1 MNPDAGA
8 QCIDSRTPLLYC
20 FRRCIVVLQ
29 TRRKASRASNRMS
42 GELTNLI
49 AILGVGIALATLM
62 FAMFRIQDRKID
74 LRFHAVDQRFH
85 AVDQR
90 FDAVNQRFDEVDR
103 RFDEVDRRFEAVDR
117 RFEILEA
124 RVDRLV
130 EDVAE
135 VKGSLATLHA
145 GLRISVAEP
154 PE

>member
-1 MNPDAGA
+1 
-8 QCIDSRTPLLYC
+8 
-20 FRRCIVVLQ
+20 
-29 TRRKASRASNRMS
+29 MS

-62 FAMFRIQDRKID
+62 FAMFRIQDRKND
-74 LRFHAVDQRFH
+74 LRF
-85 AVDQR
+85 
-90 FDAVNQRFDEVDR
+90 DAIDRRFDEVDR

>member
-1 MNPDAGA
+1 
-8 QCIDSRTPLLYC
+8 
-20 FRRCIVVLQ
+20 
-29 TRRKASRASNRMS
+29 MS

-62 FAMFRIQDRKID
+62 FAMFRIQDRKND
-74 LRFHAVDQRFH
+74 LRF
-85 AVDQR
+85 
-90 FDAVNQRFDEVDR
+90 DAIDRRFDEVDR
-103 RFDEVDRRFEAVDR
+103 RFDEVDRRFEAVDRRFEAVDR

>member
-1 MNPDAGA
+1 M
-8 QCIDSRTPLLYC
+8 
-20 FRRCIVVLQ
+20 V
-29 TRRKASRASNRMS
+29 
-42 GELTNLI
+42 
-49 AILGVGIALATLM
+49 AIGVALATFM
-62 FAMFRIQDRKID
+62 FAMLRWQDR
-74 LRFHAVDQRFH
+74 R
-85 AVDQR
+85 VDQR
-90 FDAVNQRFDEVDR
+90 FDAVDRQFSEVN
-103 RFDEVDRRFEAVDR
+103 R

>member
-1 MNPDAGA
+1 M
-8 QCIDSRTPLLYC
+8 
-20 FRRCIVVLQ
+20 
-29 TRRKASRASNRMS
+29 
-42 GELTNLI
+42 TNLI

-62 FAMFRIQDRKID
+62 FAMFRIQDRKND
-74 LRFHAVDQRFH
+74 LRF
-85 AVDQR
+85 
-90 FDAVNQRFDEVDR
+90 DAIDR
-103 RFDEVDRRFEAVDR
+103 RFDEVDSRFEAVDR